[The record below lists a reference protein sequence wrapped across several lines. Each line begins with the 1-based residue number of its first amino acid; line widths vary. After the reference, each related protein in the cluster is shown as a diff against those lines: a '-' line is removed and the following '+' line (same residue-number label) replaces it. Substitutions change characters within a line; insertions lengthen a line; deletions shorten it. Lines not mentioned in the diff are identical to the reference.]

1 MRLID
6 NFNLEFSKNIITST
20 NIHNGFAEMKLDWF
34 QLPLAV
40 RGRLVIDTLK
50 KELDYDDQ
58 WYYFSI
64 FVPLLNGIP
73 NFGDTYYYIDEY
85 APNEQMYEE
94 FVKTNFDFP
103 GFVKASVE
111 IIDVVNL
118 ASALLPSKNM
128 KKPA

>member
-1 MRLID
+1 MKLTD
-6 NFNLEFSKNIITST
+6 NYNLEFNVSVITST
-20 NIHNGFAEMKLDWF
+20 NMRDEFAEIKLDWF

-40 RGRLVIDTLK
+40 RERLVIDTLK

-85 APNEQMYEE
+85 APNEQMDEE
-94 FVKTNFDFP
+94 FIKTKFDYP
-103 GFVKASVE
+103 GFVKASV
-111 IIDVVNL
+111 
-118 ASALLPSKNM
+118 
-128 KKPA
+128 